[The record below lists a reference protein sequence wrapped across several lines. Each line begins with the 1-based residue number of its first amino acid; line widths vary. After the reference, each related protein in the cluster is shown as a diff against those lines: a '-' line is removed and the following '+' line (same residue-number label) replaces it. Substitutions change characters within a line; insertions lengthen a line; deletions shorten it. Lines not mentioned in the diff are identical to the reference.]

1 MKPKV
6 NVLYYMDVIDKCMS
20 RFFVEHDSE
29 FYKNEDGEYVYSNRF
44 TTSSLSKIFLGYVK
58 DEIKKYIVDFSYSSP
73 EFFFIV
79 GSCFP
84 GENVLLQVGGKAP
97 KLRKLV
103 EIIPD
108 VTYFLKESDISVDM
122 RTFNSVF
129 DHIFTKMMNKNGKTW
144 SNVFF
149 VKHRKIDSY
158 ILYLY
163 FKKFFGSMVVNLN
176 KKHNIGKNKVIFSIN
191 NEIDKICPFK
201 EDYVRNGTFREI
213 ENEVYQYVDTCLN
226 GDF

>member
-6 NVLYYMDVIDKCMS
+6 NVLYYMDVIDKCMA

-29 FYKNEDGEYVYSNRF
+29 FYKNDDGEYVYSNRF

-163 FKKFFGSMVVNLN
+163 FKKFFA
-176 KKHNIGKNKVIFSIN
+176 K
-191 NEIDKICPFK
+191 
-201 EDYVRNGTFREI
+201 Y
-213 ENEVYQYVDTCLN
+213 
-226 GDF
+226 